1 MKVKSKREIKRS
13 ETKNKYRINTT
24 QTKRNAERNVDK
36 MCYVLTKQE
45 YILITVI
52 VDVVVVVIVVE

>member
-24 QTKRNAERNVDK
+24 QTKRNVERNVDK
-36 MCYVLTKQE
+36 MCYVLTKQK
-45 YILITVI
+45 YIPITGYC
-52 VDVVVVVIVVE
+52 